1 MLYKLFLDTANKF
14 PHNMALNNF
23 TYQELVEKI
32 DNINYEFIVED
43 QDYNV
48 LIRILN
54 AAKINKPITILPKH
68 HRDKVELPVINNSSD
83 FKLIMYS
90 SGSTGQ
96 KRIPKII
103 SESMLLSNI
112 KNVTKIQN
120 LTYTSKVLTVCSL
133 NHTGGIN
140 TQSIPGLMCGA
151 HIITDNFNAFN
162 YSSKLKQHNITHSHL
177 LPAYV
182 EALIKNNN
190 KLPNNL
196 ELIMIGA
203 DCVLQHHIKYM
214 LDQQIAVM
222 QLYGLTEAGP
232 PAIYHLWNIND
243 DTSVLSSVN
252 ETEQVFLGSK
262 CLCDFKI
269 INNELFLK
277 GDIIASDDWLA
288 TGDCVQLK
296 NEWFMYQGRKIAGC
310 KIIPKAH

>member
-1 MLYKLFLDTANKF
+1 MLYKLFLNIANKF

-32 DNINYEFIVED
+32 DNISYECIVED

-48 LIRILN
+48 LIRILK
-54 AAKINKPITILPKH
+54 AAKINKPIIILPKH
-68 HRDKVELPVINNSSD
+68 NRDKVELPVITHSSD

-96 KRIPKII
+96 KRTPKII
-103 SESMLLSNI
+103 PESMLLSNI

-133 NHTGGIN
+133 NHTGGI
-140 TQSIPGLMCGA
+140 TPQSLPGLLCGA
-151 HIITDNFNAFN
+151 HIITESFNAFK
-162 YSSKLKQHNITHSHL
+162 YSKKLEQYNITHSHL

-190 KLPNNL
+190 KLPNNVK
-196 ELIMIGA
+196 LIMIGA
-203 DCVLQHHIKYM
+203 DCVLQRHIEYILK
-214 LDQQIAVM
+214 QKIVVM
-222 QLYGLTEAGP
+222 QLYGMTEAGP

-243 DTSVLSSVN
+243 DTSILSSVT

-269 INNELFLK
+269 INNELYLK

-296 NEWFMYQGRKIAGC
+296 NKWFIYQGRKIAGC